1 MTNHQRTRQRRF
13 FTGLAMAVLVITA
26 YIGLLG
32 FAGGITA
39 EQPATT
45 ITHSSR

>member
-13 FTGLAMAVLVITA
+13 FAGMAIAILVITG
-26 YIGLLG
+26 YIALLG
-32 FAGGITA
+32 IAEGITA
-39 EQPATT
+39 EQPAAA